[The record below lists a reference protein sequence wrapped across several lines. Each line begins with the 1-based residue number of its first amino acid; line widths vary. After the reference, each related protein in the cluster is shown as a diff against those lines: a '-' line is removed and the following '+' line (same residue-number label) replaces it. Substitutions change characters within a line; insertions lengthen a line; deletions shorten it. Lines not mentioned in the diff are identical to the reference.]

1 MNFKI
6 THNCINVLDLDRS
19 LNFYEQA
26 LGMKEVC
33 RKEAED
39 GSFILSFIAAPG
51 CEHEIELTW
60 LRDRTEPYNLGDNEI
75 HVGFLTD
82 DFEGALEKHKAMGVV
97 CFENHDMGVY
107 FIEDPDGYWME
118 IIPRKRCAK

>member
-1 MNFKI
+1 MKFKL

-19 LNFYEQA
+19 LKFYEEA
-26 LGMKEVC
+26 LDMTEV
-33 RKEAED
+33 RRMTADD
-39 GSFILSFIAAPG
+39 GSYILSFIANPES
-51 CEHEIELTW
+51 EHRLELTW

-82 DFEGALEKHKAMGVV
+82 DYDGALAKHKAMGVV
-97 CFENHDMGVY
+97 CFENHDLGVY

-118 IIPRKRCAK
+118 VVPTRK